1 MYALFFDIDGT
12 LVSFKTHQ
20 VPEST
25 VEALTL
31 AKEKGSKVY
40 ISTGRPTKI
49 ITNLHAIEHLID
61 GYITIN
67 GAYCYVG
74 REVVCCHPIPE
85 KEVDIILEDARR
97 KNKACMVVGETD
109 IILYNYQP
117 IVHKIFYEQ
126 LDVKNLNPHLTL
138 DDIKG
143 QKILQCTYFIDQ
155 EEEKSLME
163 RLPGCVSG
171 RWHPQFTDITAK
183 EADKGKG
190 LLAMAAHEGFDIR
203 HTMAFGDGGNDIAI
217 LKQAG
222 IGVALGNAI
231 PELKKVANYVTTS
244 IDDHGIYHALKHF
257 GII

>member
-74 REVVCCHPIPE
+74 KEVVCCHPIPE

-117 IVHKIFYEQ
+117 IVHEIFYEQ

-138 DDIKG
+138 EDIKG
-143 QKILQCTYFIDQ
+143 QKILQCTF
-155 EEEKSLME
+155 
-163 RLPGCVSG
+163 
-171 RWHPQFTDITAK
+171 
-183 EADKGKG
+183 
-190 LLAMAAHEGFDIR
+190 
-203 HTMAFGDGGNDIAI
+203 
-217 LKQAG
+217 AG
-222 IGVALGNAI
+222 IHSLQISRLRKQTREKAFLPWPPTKDLTFAI
-231 PELKKVANYVTTS
+231 PWHLEMEATTS
-244 IDDHGIYHALKHF
+244 PFSSKRGSALP
-257 GII
+257 